1 MRFLIRLFAL
11 FLPNKP
17 YHNRMKIFTKAI
29 ILTLLL
35 KGLVIS
41 VSAQS
46 EPEKPNLRWYLSGD
60 SSSYAGM
67 VMVNQ
72 IWTRYIW
79 NNPDVNETDQ
89 YSDIDLGI
97 RRSRLIF
104 YTYLMDKMFMY
115 TQVGYDGQTYRSG
128 KKPGITLFNAQTE
141 YILSKNKLHL
151 GFGLHTWNGV
161 SRYNN
166 VKLLEFLVVDNPGFA
181 YPVGGTFDQA
191 GRQFGMYAKGH
202 LGKLHYRVSVV
213 KPFETG
219 ADSIS
224 SPVTTERVNENF
236 AVKGY
241 FSWQFLDK
249 DKTLFPYMTMNN
261 LGRGRLLN
269 VGAGFYYHPEAMLV
283 EAEKDLSTVDP
294 MLAGLLISTG
304 NEELLEQFAQY
315 GPSKISD
322 VFLGAVDFFLDIPV
336 RNNGAVTS
344 YLGYYYYFFGPNY
357 LRTMSKMNVSRM
369 TARMS
374 LPQGPGN
381 SEFEVGTG
389 HIVRGEWG
397 YLLPGKFLK
406 SRVQPYGAFTY
417 KNFQALDEASVQY
430 DFGANLLMR
439 GHNIKWTLQYSTR
452 PVYTEVEERMLVKEY
467 LGQFILQTQLFF

>member
-1 MRFLIRLFAL
+1 MCKFSRPVFLFVVLHFLLF
-11 FLPNKP
+11 N
-17 YHNRMKIFTKAI
+17 T
-29 ILTLLL
+29 
-35 KGLVIS
+35 IS
-41 VSAQS
+41 GQAKLD
-46 EPEKPNLRWYLSGD
+46 KPNLRWYLSGD
-60 SSSYAGM
+60 STSYAGM

-79 NNPDVNETDQ
+79 NNPDINEVEQ

-97 RRSRLIF
+97 RRSRLIL

-128 KKPGITLFNAQTE
+128 KNPGITLFNAQTE
-141 YILSKNKLHL
+141 YILAKNKLHI

-181 YPVGGTFDQA
+181 YPIGGTFDQA
-191 GRQFGMYAKGH
+191 GRQFGIYAKGT

-213 KPFETG
+213 KPFEIG
-219 ADSIS
+219 VDSIS
-224 SPVTTERVNENF
+224 VPKTTERLNENF

-249 DKTLFPYMTMNN
+249 DQILFPYMTMNN
-261 LGRGRLLN
+261 LGRGKLLN
-269 VGAGFYYHPEAMLV
+269 VGAGFYYHPEAMLI

-294 MLAGLLISTG
+294 ILAGWLISTG
-304 NEELLEQFAQY
+304 NEHLLEQFAGY
-315 GPSKISD
+315 FPSRISD
-322 VFLGAVDFFLDIPV
+322 VFLTAVDVFIDLPL
-336 RNNGAVTS
+336 RNKGAVTS
-344 YLGYYYYFFGPNY
+344 YLGYYYYFFGDNY
-357 LRTMSKMNVSRM
+357 LRSMSKMNVSRIS
-369 TARMS
+369 ASMS
-374 LPQGPGN
+374 LPQGAGN
-381 SEFEVGTG
+381 SEWEVGTG

-406 SRVQPYGAFTY
+406 SQVQPFGAFTY
-417 KNFQALDEASVQY
+417 KNFQGLDEASVQY
-430 DFGANLLMR
+430 DVGANLLMH

-452 PVYTEVEERMLVKEY
+452 PIYTEFEERMLVKEY
-467 LGQFILQTQLFF
+467 KGHLILQTQLYF

>member
-1 MRFLIRLFAL
+1 MHKFSRPVFFFVVLNCLLINTAFGQVKL
-11 FLPNKP
+11 
-17 YHNRMKIFTKAI
+17 
-29 ILTLLL
+29 
-35 KGLVIS
+35 
-41 VSAQS
+41 
-46 EPEKPNLRWYLSGD
+46 EKPNLRWYLSED
-60 SSSYAGM
+60 SASYAGM

-79 NNPDVNETDQ
+79 NNPDVNEVEQ

-97 RRSRLIF
+97 RRSRLIL

-141 YILSKNKLHL
+141 YILAKNKLHL

-181 YPVGGTFDQA
+181 YPIGGTFDQA
-191 GRQFGMYAKGH
+191 GRQFGIYAKGN

-213 KPFETG
+213 KPFEIG
-219 ADSIS
+219 VDSIS
-224 SPVTTERVNENF
+224 VPATTERLNENF

-249 DKTLFPYMTMNN
+249 DQILFPYMTMNN
-261 LGRGRLLN
+261 LGRGKLLN
-269 VGAGFYYHPEAMLV
+269 VGAGFYYHPEAMLI

-294 MLAGLLISTG
+294 ILAGWLISTG
-304 NEELLEQFAQY
+304 NEHLLEQFAGY
-315 GPSKISD
+315 FPSRISD
-322 VFLGAVDFFLDIPV
+322 VFLTAVDVFLDLPL
-336 RNNGAVTS
+336 RNKGAVTS
-344 YLGYYYYFFGPNY
+344 YLGYYYYFFGDNY
-357 LRTMSKMNVSRM
+357 LRSMSKMNVSRIS
-369 TARMS
+369 ASMS
-374 LPQGPGN
+374 LPQGMGN
-381 SEFEVGTG
+381 SEWEVGTG

-397 YLLPGKFLK
+397 YLLPKKFLK
-406 SRVQPYGAFTY
+406 SRVQPFGAFTY
-417 KNFQALDEASVQY
+417 KNFQGLDEASVQY
-430 DFGANLLMR
+430 DVGANLLMH

-452 PVYTEVEERMLVKEY
+452 PIYTEFEERRLIKEY
-467 LGQFILQTQLFF
+467 KGQLILQTQLYF